1 MSCPVLAQ
9 YALMPPLSI
18 KITKFRSAV
27 LNLTLVYFFVGEQR
41 QTSTRPNCV
50 RDFESRKL

>member
-50 RDFESRKL
+50 RDFESRNL